1 MALSESPT
9 DSIKPQNSAAS
20 QSTVTSATTASAIVA
35 ASMSTVTSAAT
46 SSCNT
51 SDAGKTAL
59 ALIYWW
65 VYYV

>member
-20 QSTVTSATTASAIVA
+20 Q
-35 ASMSTVTSAAT
+35 STVTSAAT